1 MKNSI
6 RRTVA
11 AILIIAL
18 SIGIGFAYD
27 RIRGAIDRH
36 LYPKDYA
43 EYVER
48 YSALYGVPED
58 IIYAVIKVESNFA
71 SNAVSHAGAI
81 GLMQLL
87 PETFTW
93 LAELQGESLDPG
105 LLYDPETNIRFG
117 VYYLSY
123 LFREFGLWNSVYAAY
138 NAGPTRVREWSTDT
152 RYADENGALDDIPFA
167 ETRNYVARVEEAVEL
182 YRSLYE
188 EK

>member
-1 MKNSI
+1 MRDSI
-6 RRTVA
+6 RRTVV

-27 RIRGAIDRH
+27 RIRDAIDHR
-36 LYPKDYA
+36 LYPRDYA

-71 SNAVSHAGAI
+71 SNAVSSAGAV
-81 GLMQLL
+81 GLMQLM
-87 PETFTW
+87 PDTFTW
-93 LAELQGESLDPG
+93 LAELQGEVLDPG

-123 LFREFGLWNSVYAAY
+123 LYREFGLWNSVYAAY
-138 NAGPTRVREWSTDT
+138 NAGPTRVRDWSTDT
-152 RYADENGALDDIPFA
+152 RYADENGALASIPFE
-167 ETRNYVARVEEAVEL
+167 ETRNYVAKVEAAAEL

-188 EK
+188 